1 METNTMK
8 VGYRLV
14 RNATSTAEKAPYF
27 GVAVPVGS
35 LAYGNILQRM
45 LDRGTYMTRATA
57 QYCLNE
63 FYEYAAKVIAD
74 DIVRINMGSVSIYPM
89 IGGPFDSE
97 DDTYREP
104 RNTLYIG
111 ATLSQELRNAVTGLV
126 PENLVGIAVGTVQ
139 ISSVMD
145 LASETYH
152 LIDGLKEFRIA
163 GIDLTVPDGE
173 DESLALVAA
182 DGVTK
187 VADIMVVSTRDGQRI
202 VCTLASAVPAGTY
215 HVRLVSHGLDPTA
228 PIVTALHKVT
238 VKAAAVTPAPDLTEI
253 HSFGHGEDTEH
264 IYEGAS
270 VELIGTALNGA
281 TVKVERLEGVWK
293 DEVTIPADKLEVTD
307 TKIVI
312 DGEWLADEYAIP
324 KDVAF
329 GDSMRITVTTPGGS
343 DMIASIWEENV

>member
-1 METNTMK
+1 MKTNRRNI
-8 VGYRLV
+8 GYHLM
-14 RNATSTAEKAPYF
+14 RNATPTADKAPYL

-35 LAYGNILQRM
+35 LAYDNILGRM
-45 LDRGTYMTRATA
+45 LDRGTHMTRATA
-57 QYCLNE
+57 KYFLNE

-173 DESLALVAA
+173 DESLTLVAA
-182 DGVTK
+182 DGATK
-187 VADIMVVSTRDGQRI
+187 VADITVVSTEDGQRI
-202 VCTLASAVPAGTY
+202 ICTLASAVPAGTY

-228 PIVTALHKVT
+228 PLSTVLHRVT
-238 VKAAAVTPAPDLTEI
+238 VKAAEPVAPLDLTEVQTAGVNVGCVNETNLTVLRGT
-253 HSFGHGEDTEH
+253 SLPTWD
-264 IYEGAS
+264 GARD
-270 VELIGTALNGA
+270 A
-281 TVKVERLEGVWK
+281 
-293 DEVTIPADKLEVTD
+293 LEVRYDGRSFACHDIEQDPDGYLEFNIPT
-307 TKIVI
+307 TVGEVI
-312 DGEWLADEYAIP
+312 DHDGPVVEIYARINGREGSINAEW
-324 KDVAF
+324 
-329 GDSMRITVTTPGGS
+329 RH
-343 DMIASIWEENV
+343 